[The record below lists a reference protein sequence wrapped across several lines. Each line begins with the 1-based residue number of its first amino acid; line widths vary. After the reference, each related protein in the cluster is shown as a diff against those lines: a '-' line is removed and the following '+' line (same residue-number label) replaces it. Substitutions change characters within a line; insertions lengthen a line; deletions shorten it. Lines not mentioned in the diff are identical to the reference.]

1 MPCEVFKDQSVRRPV
16 LLKHTKNSTY
26 TINLLRTLQHQ
37 TTHETMSAEERKE
50 KFLEGL
56 AERLTCPDL
65 RSELEKAEH
74 EKLFTDDEM
83 EFITEKL
90 LKLDK
95 SDLETSIAE
104 LEIPGILAPVDDT
117 AGHPVG
123 KPEIEDDEKEV
134 DVDEFVKY
142 LFEELYHF
150 VEKEEE
156 VKLDDFAVM
165 FVAKAAEGFPTT
177 VLNVNPMLHKD
188 AASAINSTKNQQVFT
203 DFEQR
208 PDYIRVVR
216 SRKSGFTGADFRRPL
231 FKSAV
236 DIYFEKYIGDEEA
249 LRKHLMSGCYPIKDG
264 DFGKKIRRKAEDKS
278 TEEQV
283 TRLPANLDY
292 VEVDVDGGNIFST
305 KGLQADKRYAIVVTG
320 ESGSGKTT
328 YSIGKVLEQEFL
340 PVYCAIPPPSS
351 STTSRLSKTVP
362 LTLEEEVEE
371 KPKTMYRSLSSFL
384 ELVSLCFE
392 QVRKE
397 DTKVERLYTLKGK
410 LNKDRDDWAT
420 RVLDAAMRKVVGNG
434 HNERIWLEGKWSSQV
449 LPKKVAV
456 IIDEATDIDLAAG
469 LVSTVRR
476 NISRYLGRVAKKEFL
491 ILVVGTGLDVIKAT
505 GRVGTNP
512 SHSKLVYVKNPK
524 IDTVVKD
531 AKLSDAVLEAINEGL
546 FARVMKTN
554 ARMFFRAVLPI
565 LTLPMH
571 KIDDDKLDKAE
582 KERRL
587 RDRLVKVASFQPLM
601 DYAARMFVSQNSVG
615 EFATDERNDLLKNA
629 FLYHWKC
636 AIEGVKCEEV
646 KRRELE
652 HIPPSAINEDIFTRG
667 IASREGTS
675 AALKY
680 LSCFGLTCEVKPGY
694 GDDFEE
700 LTALHVMRVMES
712 QGYEPFR
719 CQLKHAW
726 PPARPKGDI
735 SQHIE
740 DLRTDILPEQD
751 EKEVEFER
759 IPGNARCYCIVFNQG
774 TSNAQAGDLF
784 VLKVNGTEAKLDT
797 IQCKN
802 CKAAG
807 DKEKWWNSLGVAI
820 DTEDTQPVEGS
831 AGYSYCGLE
840 AFCKLAS
847 RRLEMDVQI
856 DSRIMAVSSE
866 CPDTF
871 QLPKSKKLRWW
882 FREMLEPTISVLP
895 PRSPSGE
902 NDVGDDDENSKPAGL
917 QETKEEAKD
926 EQANAEPRENVQDE
940 EQDGM
945 DVETTREKA
954 LSKQEE
960 PMEEERDKDKGMDDD
975 AAESRRWISKRGAKR
990 KR

>member
-1 MPCEVFKDQSVRRPV
+1 MRGLSLITKNVFLHRVEHNWCLNRSPPPSLFMWFSLPVGLLVGSAFVVPPTSLPFRTAHWAPPARWRCQIKTTTSVLQSVDDDNADDILER
-16 LLKHTKNSTY
+16 
-26 TINLLRTLQHQ
+26 
-37 TTHETMSAEERKE
+37 SAVENPDDVAGSFAQLSVKEAEKKE
-50 KFLEGL
+50 KLLEGL
-56 AERLTCPDL
+56 AELLTSPDV
-65 RSELEKAEH
+65 RMELKRAED

-83 EFITEKL
+83 TFITEKL

-104 LEIPGILAPVDDT
+104 LEIPEFLAPVDDT
-117 AGHPVG
+117 AGHPVE
-123 KPEIEDDEKEV
+123 KVEIEDDEKEV

-150 VEKEEE
+150 VIKKKVE
-156 VKLDDFAVM
+156 LQDFTLT
-165 FVAKAAEGFPTT
+165 FYTKAAEGFPTR
-177 VLNVNPMLHKD
+177 VLTTHPMLRED
-188 AASAINSTKNQQVFT
+188 AASAINFTKNQQEYP

-216 SRKSGFTGADFRRPL
+216 SGKSGFTGKDFSRPL

-236 DIYFEKYIGDEEA
+236 DIYFEKYIGKEAA
-249 LRKHLMSGCYPIKDG
+249 LREHLISKCPIEDG
-264 DFGKKIRRKAEDKS
+264 DFGEKISETAEDES

-283 TRLPANLDY
+283 PRLPTNVSY
-292 VEVDVDGGNIFST
+292 VEVDVDGGDIFFT
-305 KGLQADKRYAIVVTG
+305 EDLQADKRYAIVVTG

-328 YSIGKVLEQEFL
+328 YSIGKVLEQDFR

-351 STTSRLSKTVP
+351 STTSRASKTVP
-362 LTLEEEVEE
+362 ATLEEEVER
-371 KPKTMYRSLSSFL
+371 KPKNMYRSLSAFL
-384 ELVSLCFE
+384 ESVSLCFE

-397 DTKVERLYTLKGK
+397 NMKVEGLYALKGK

-420 RVLDAAMRKVVGNG
+420 RVLDAAMRKVVGDG
-434 HNERIWLEGKWSSQV
+434 HNERIWLEGKWSYKV
-449 LPKKVAV
+449 LPDKVAV

-531 AKLSDAVLEAINEGL
+531 AKLSDAVLEAINEGV
-546 FARVMKTN
+546 FARVMKAN

-565 LTLPMH
+565 LTLPLH

-587 RDRLVKVASFQPLM
+587 RDRLVKIASFQPLM

-700 LTALHVMRVMES
+700 LTALHVMRVMGS

-719 CQLKHAW
+719 CQLKYAW
-726 PPARPKGDI
+726 PPQRPKDDK
-735 SQHIE
+735 ST
-740 DLRTDILPEQD
+740 LRTDVLPQRRSNFR
-751 EKEVEFER
+751 EFQTR
-759 IPGNARCYCIVFNQG
+759 YCIV
-774 TSNAQAGDLF
+774 
-784 VLKVNGTEAKLDT
+784 
-797 IQCKN
+797 
-802 CKAAG
+802 
-807 DKEKWWNSLGVAI
+807 
-820 DTEDTQPVEGS
+820 
-831 AGYSYCGLE
+831 
-840 AFCKLAS
+840 
-847 RRLEMDVQI
+847 
-856 DSRIMAVSSE
+856 
-866 CPDTF
+866 
-871 QLPKSKKLRWW
+871 
-882 FREMLEPTISVLP
+882 
-895 PRSPSGE
+895 
-902 NDVGDDDENSKPAGL
+902 
-917 QETKEEAKD
+917 
-926 EQANAEPRENVQDE
+926 
-940 EQDGM
+940 
-945 DVETTREKA
+945 
-954 LSKQEE
+954 
-960 PMEEERDKDKGMDDD
+960 
-975 AAESRRWISKRGAKR
+975 
-990 KR
+990 